1 MAKHRRSR
9 TPTARVIAAF
19 SSSHIWASTESK
31 RGLCT
36 FDAYGIF
43 DGLLLP
49 VDGSAPLVA
58 VQITSSSNRSSRLRR
73 LRESDVLPV
82 WLADSS
88 SRAAWLAVTGTRKRS
103 GQDSRPVIR
112 VTVFTLGIGGAL
124 IETDLPLVDG

>member
-9 TPTARVIAAF
+9 TPTARVVAAF

-58 VQITSSSNRSSRLRR
+58 VQVTSASNRSSRLRR

-82 WLADSS
+82 WIADG

-103 GQDSRPVIR
+103 GQEPRPVIR
-112 VTVFTLGIGGAL
+112 ITVFTPGIGGAL
-124 IETDLPLVDG
+124 IETDLPLIDG